1 MWPEMTDEQLRNE
14 ALFIGTVD
22 PDTYIKERREME
34 RAEQADYQASLE
46 PGRLVIAKRNR
57 ERRERKHKKQDL
69 KERQRAHERKRLD
82 RQEAIWDA
90 ADKVREAVQE
100 QANGEEDAADFDA
113 LTPEVVLTETEKL
126 PALWKRDDGETLL
139 YAGRVNALY
148 GLPSVGK
155 SWLALMVAIS
165 AIKKGGNVLWLDFE
179 DRPNTLAR
187 RAALLGGLQY
197 VIDRDKFR
205 FGIPELSESEPALES
220 ALEWLKEGNENSL
233 VVIDSCE
240 SAGAPSDGQPIDDFF
255 DKYVERWK
263 KAEIGVCLL
272 DHIPKRSQDRPKGP
286 IGSVHKLSRL
296 DGAALV
302 VSGQPW
308 SKTTNGQLKLVV
320 EKDRH
325 GDLPAP
331 FGKTATLV
339 KGEYKTVDGER
350 TFAYYVTIDGEANEQ
365 TIDDTA
371 LAGIP
376 HIGSLQAQ
384 WAAQTR

>member
-1 MWPEMTDEQLRNE
+1 M
-14 ALFIGTVD
+14 
-22 PDTYIKERREME
+22 
-34 RAEQADYQASLE
+34 
-46 PGRLVIAKRNR
+46 
-57 ERRERKHKKQDL
+57 
-69 KERQRAHERKRLD
+69 
-82 RQEAIWDA
+82 
-90 ADKVREAVQE
+90 
-100 QANGEEDAADFDA
+100 
-113 LTPEVVLTETEKL
+113 
-126 PALWKRDDGETLL
+126 
-139 YAGRVNALY
+139 
-148 GLPSVGK
+148 
-155 SWLALMVAIS
+155 
-165 AIKKGGNVLWLDFE
+165 
-179 DRPNTLAR
+179 
-187 RAALLGGLQY
+187 
-197 VIDRDKFR
+197 
-205 FGIPELSESEPALES
+205 SESEPALES

-371 LAGIP
+371 LDLLVMLRLEEDGVNKRGLRNLLPGTGASRVD
-376 HIGSLQAQ
+376 H
-384 WAAQTR
+384 AAEQLIDSNYLEMTRDGRSHVYTATQEGKAIIDAMNEGH

>member
-139 YAGRVNALY
+139 YAQRVNGLY
-148 GLPSVGK
+148 GEPSVGK
-155 SWLALMVAIS
+155 SWLALMVALS

-179 DRPNTLAR
+179 DKPNTLAR
-187 RAALLGGLQY
+187 RAALLGGLQH
-197 VIDRDKFR
+197 VTDRSKFR
-205 FGIPELSESEPALES
+205 FGIPVSYP
-220 ALEWLKEGNENSL
+220 
-233 VVIDSCE
+233 
-240 SAGAPSDGQPIDDFF
+240 
-255 DKYVERWK
+255 
-263 KAEIGVCLL
+263 KA
-272 DHIPKRSQDRPKGP
+272 
-286 IGSVHKLSRL
+286 RL
-296 DGAALV
+296 
-302 VSGQPW
+302 P
-308 SKTTNGQLKLVV
+308 
-320 EKDRH
+320 
-325 GDLPAP
+325 
-331 FGKTATLV
+331 
-339 KGEYKTVDGER
+339 
-350 TFAYYVTIDGEANEQ
+350 
-365 TIDDTA
+365 
-371 LAGIP
+371 
-376 HIGSLQAQ
+376 
-384 WAAQTR
+384 